1 MQSIKQMYK
10 ESLPICNIPGVT
22 SLLSTKIK
30 AYELAKTN
38 SSDFKILAHKKL
50 INNFYKQK

>member
-38 SSDFKILAHKKL
+38 SSDFKILAHMKL